1 MAEAVKMTNILKRY
15 GRVIANGKVNF
26 SVEKGEVHAL
36 VGENGAGKT
45 TLMSILYGLVTPDDG
60 TIEVDGAPVR
70 IANPRVAIQHGI
82 GMVHQHFMLVPS
94 LSVAENIVLGS
105 EPGRG
110 LRFDRKAAFK
120 EIKELSRRYELDLDP
135 DALIQDLPVGL
146 RQRVEILKIL
156 YRSVDVL
163 ILDEPTAVLTP
174 QETEELFATIRQLAK
189 AGKTVIFITHKLAE
203 VMSVSD
209 RVSIMRDGH
218 ITKVTRTS
226 DTSAEEIA
234 SEMVGRPVLFRV
246 KKRPAEPKEPMLQ
259 VSDLV
264 VEGSRGDEAI
274 RHVSL
279 SVRAGEIVGI
289 AGVQGNGQDE
299 LVDALVGLRKPKAG
313 HVVLDGRDITG
324 SSPAIARRNGLSYI
338 PSDRTRVGLCLA
350 ANIWEN
356 MIAGHHTG
364 PALSRGPILAV
375 RESVKF
381 TDDLIHKFDVRGC
394 TAFSKA
400 KSLSGGNQQKVVVAR
415 EMSQN
420 CKFIIADQPS
430 RGVDIGAIEFIHNQ
444 LISMRDRGA
453 AILLV
458 SADLDEILS
467 LSDRILVLYK
477 GEIMGEVP
485 GEGASIEA
493 IGKLMA
499 GIREEGERHVG

>member
-1 MAEAVKMTNILKRY
+1 MAQAVKMTDIVKRY
-15 GRVIANGKVNF
+15 GRITANAKVNF

-45 TLMSILYGLVTPDDG
+45 TLMNILYGLVTPDEG

-70 IANPRVAIQHGI
+70 IVNPRVAIQHGI

-94 LSVAENIVLGS
+94 LSVAENIVLGR

-110 LRFDRKAAFK
+110 LRFDRKKAFK
-120 EIKELSRRYELDLDP
+120 DVEGLSRRYGLDLDP
-135 DALIQDLPVGL
+135 TALVQDLPVGL

-156 YRSVDVL
+156 YRSVNVL

-246 KKRPAEPKEPMLQ
+246 RKRPSEPKGPVLQ
-259 VSDLV
+259 VCDLV
-264 VEGSRGDEAI
+264 VEGASGDEAI
-274 RHVSL
+274 RRVSF
-279 SVRAGEIVGI
+279 SVRAGEILGI

-299 LVDALVGLRKPKAG
+299 LVEALVGLRKPKAG
-313 HVVLDGRDITG
+313 RVILDGRDITG
-324 SSPAIARRNGLSYI
+324 LPPAIARQNGLSYI
-338 PSDRTRVGLCLA
+338 PSDRIRVGLCPA

-356 MIAGHHTG
+356 MIAGHHIDS
-364 PALSRGPILAV
+364 ALSRGPILSI
-375 RESVKF
+375 REAVKF
-381 TDDLIHKFDVRGC
+381 THDLMQKYDVRGG
-394 TAFSKA
+394 TPFSRA
-400 KSLSGGNQQKVVVAR
+400 ESLSGGNQQKVVVAR
-415 EMSQN
+415 EMSRN
-420 CKFIIADQPS
+420 CKLVIADQPS
-430 RGVDIGAIEFIHNQ
+430 RGIDIGAIEFIHNQ
-444 LISMRDRGA
+444 LLSMRDQGV
-453 AILLV
+453 AILLI

-477 GEIMGEVP
+477 GEVTGEMP
-485 GEGASIEA
+485 SEGVSVKT

-499 GIREEGERHVG
+499 GIREKGERRVG